1 MQRPCKSLIFLFSL
15 TEVGGNLDSQEGGI
29 PSEFSPII
37 EIAAG
42 NVFEPTTSTRRQAR
56 HATTCQHLARTQLT
70 QVSQNKNE
78 KKKKKMKTKRNHP
91 SRPMIL
97 YTVHD
102 ELQYHGNQP
111 PAQCAAQSGFRRTF
125 DSFSTVL
132 IRGLAEC
139 YKHGWVAEK
148 VRTQVHAAGSPAS
161 RRDNMRLSSAAFVF
175 LSSAGSSRCRLRS
188 RLRSFLR
195 GSKHRARHASGSHR

>member
-1 MQRPCKSLIFLFSL
+1 MQRPCRSLIFLFSL

-102 ELQYHGNQP
+102 ELITTEINRQHSAQPNQD
-111 PAQCAAQSGFRRTF
+111 SGGR
-125 DSFSTVL
+125 L
-132 IRGLAEC
+132 IRFPP
-139 YKHGWVAEK
+139 
-148 VRTQVHAAGSPAS
+148 S
-161 RRDNMRLSSAAFVF
+161 
-175 LSSAGSSRCRLRS
+175 
-188 RLRSFLR
+188 
-195 GSKHRARHASGSHR
+195 